1 MPVTNCAPR
10 PIDPITPHTLSPAEI
25 QPGEGSYRMPLL
37 VIGLMMVLVVSLA
50 TCIPFNSPLPERPWT
65 SPVPTETPTPSPHPT
80 QSSLAPPS
88 NCPHMPLGG
97 FYDVWRNEQV
107 WPRLGCAVAPAEAVA
122 GTEAYLCYATHSLW
136 LGEKRLFVVVKGSGL
151 RWAFVPD
158 ESGLPPDA
166 PLMVAPTPQLPK
178 PTPGLPTVT
187 PVPTPTPVALLIPP
201 IITLTPSSHLTQLS
215 IALPPSESGLLPEA
229 SSIETPTPQWPR
241 GCFPATGRHG
251 WLARAIAEAEGG
263 GWSRTSETTFSGTIQ
278 QFEGGWLL
286 WNGNVCFVLFADG
299 RWTMF

>member
-1 MPVTNCAPR
+1 MPTDA
-10 PIDPITPHTLSPAEI
+10 
-25 QPGEGSYRMPLL
+25 
-37 VIGLMMVLVVSLA
+37 
-50 TCIPFNSPLPERPWT
+50 
-65 SPVPTETPTPSPHPT
+65 PTPSLYPT

-88 NCPHMPLGG
+88 NCPHIPLGG

-107 WPRLGCAVAPAEAVA
+107 WPRLGCAVAAAEAIT
-122 GTEAYLCYATHSLW
+122 GTEAYLCDATHSLW
-136 LGEKRLFVVVKGSGL
+136 LREERLFVVVRVFPGP
-151 RWAFVPD
+151 WAFVPD
-158 ESGLPPDA
+158 ESGLPLDA

-178 PTPGLPTVT
+178 PTPGLPTVM

-229 SSIETPTPQWPR
+229 SSIETPIPPWPL

-251 WLARAIAEAEGG
+251 WLARTIAGTEKNG
-263 GWSRTSETTFSGTIQ
+263 GWSRTSETTFNGAIQ

>member
-1 MPVTNCAPR
+1 
-10 PIDPITPHTLSPAEI
+10 
-25 QPGEGSYRMPLL
+25 
-37 VIGLMMVLVVSLA
+37 
-50 TCIPFNSPLPERPWT
+50 
-65 SPVPTETPTPSPHPT
+65 
-80 QSSLAPPS
+80 
-88 NCPHMPLGG
+88 MPLGG

-107 WPRLGCAVAPAEAVA
+107 WPRLGCAVAPAETIT

-136 LGEKRLFVVVKGSGL
+136 LREKRLFVVVTDSGL

-178 PTPGLPTVT
+178 PTPGPAVT
-187 PVPTPTPVALLIPP
+187 PAPTPTPVALLLPP
-201 IITLTPSSHLTQLS
+201 ITTLTLSSHLTQLS
-215 IALPPSESGLLPEA
+215 IALPPSQSGLLPEA
-229 SSIETPTPQWPR
+229 SSIETPTPEWPR

-251 WLARAIAEAEGG
+251 WLARAIAGAEGG
-263 GWSRTSETTFSGTIQ
+263 GWSRTSETTFSGAIQ

>member
-1 MPVTNCAPR
+1 
-10 PIDPITPHTLSPAEI
+10 
-25 QPGEGSYRMPLL
+25 
-37 VIGLMMVLVVSLA
+37 
-50 TCIPFNSPLPERPWT
+50 
-65 SPVPTETPTPSPHPT
+65 
-80 QSSLAPPS
+80 
-88 NCPHMPLGG
+88 MPLGG

-107 WPRLGCAVAPAEAVA
+107 WPRLGCAVTSAEAVT
-122 GTEAYLCYATHSLW
+122 GTEAYLCSGHSLW
-136 LGEKRLFVVVKGSGL
+136 LREKRLFVVVKDSGL
-151 RWAFVPD
+151 RWIFVPD
-158 ESGLPPDA
+158 ESGLPPDV
-166 PLMVAPTPQLPK
+166 PLMVEPTPQLPK
-178 PTPGLPTVT
+178 PTQGLPTVT

-215 IALPPSESGLLPEA
+215 SALPPSESGLLPEA